1 MKKYRLDEE
10 DIKVPR
16 FEEKNGFYTTKERSL
31 IMSKIK
37 GKDTKPEIQLRRALW
52 KKGIRYRINYKKL
65 PGRPDIVILKY
76 KIAIFVDGEFWHG
89 YNWQD
94 KKKKINSN
102 KAFWIPKI
110 ERNMQRDFQ
119 NNQKL
124 EEMDFKVL
132 RFWANDLKKD
142 LGIYIDQV
150 VKYITEN
157 KST

>member
-1 MKKYRLDEE
+1 M
-10 DIKVPR
+10 
-16 FEEKNGFYTTKERSL
+16 
-31 IMSKIK
+31 
-37 GKDTKPEIQLRRALW
+37 
-52 KKGIRYRINYKKL
+52 
-65 PGRPDIVILKY
+65 KY

-94 KKKKINSN
+94 KKKNINSN

>member
-1 MKKYRLDEE
+1 M
-10 DIKVPR
+10 
-16 FEEKNGFYTTKERSL
+16 
-31 IMSKIK
+31 
-37 GKDTKPEIQLRRALW
+37 
-52 KKGIRYRINYKKL
+52 
-65 PGRPDIVILKY
+65 KY